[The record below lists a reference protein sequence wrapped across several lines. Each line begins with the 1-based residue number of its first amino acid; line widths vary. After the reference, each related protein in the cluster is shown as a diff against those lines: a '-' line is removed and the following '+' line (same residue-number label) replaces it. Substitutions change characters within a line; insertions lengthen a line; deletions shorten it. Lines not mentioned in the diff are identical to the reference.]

1 MKPLNPILHQILQ
14 ERLQVSSLK
23 PPRFEI
29 PTPRFEIPVGPPVS
43 RIREIPSFN
52 PVKVEPVSG
61 GVPKV
66 RVDFGYS
73 PEVVQQ
79 PETPKTTIVDVVAD
93 TEKKNPALVKRDDYL
108 KLGQY
113 LDLEVESAMQT
124 GASNYDDI
132 WMEVTR
138 ANPSIAKSVT
148 AQDALDNVITFKIE
162 PASRFTTTSETPQ
175 EMEPKRQESAPKVQ
189 PMPTEDEVAN
199 VQPEQ
204 ATSGSVQSAIPAL
217 LPMLLPALQTVPI
230 RKTNDKLRTRA
241 KAQPRKD
248 YGDEEEQEEM
258 GPTATE
264 IQREK
269 EIEAEL
275 ERPFRFDQDE
285 PALELEKNLGKY
297 GGTYVRR

>member
-1 MKPLNPILHQILQ
+1 MQ
-14 ERLQVSSLK
+14 ERFQVSALK

-29 PTPRFEIPVGPPVS
+29 PTPRFEIPAVPSVS

-52 PVKVEPVSG
+52 PIKVEPVSG

-73 PEVVQQ
+73 PEVTEV
-79 PETPKTTIVDVVAD
+79 PETTIVDVIVS

-108 KLGQY
+108 KLSQY
-113 LDLEVESAMQT
+113 LDLEVESAIQT

-132 WMEVTR
+132 WMEVTK

-148 AQDALDNVITFKIE
+148 AQDVLDNVITFKIE
-162 PASRFTTTSETPQ
+162 PSSRFTTTSETPQ
-175 EMEPKRQESAPKVQ
+175 EMEPKRQETAPKVQ

-199 VQPEQ
+199 VQPEE
-204 ATSGSVQSAIPAL
+204 TVGGSVKTAIPAL

-258 GPTATE
+258 SPTATE
-264 IQREK
+264 IQRQK

-285 PALELEKNLGKY
+285 LALELEKNLGKY

>member
-1 MKPLNPILHQILQ
+1 MKPLNPIIHQILQ
-14 ERLQVSSLK
+14 ERFQVSALK

-29 PTPRFEIPVGPPVS
+29 PTPRFEIPAVPSVS

-52 PVKVEPVSG
+52 PIKVEPVSG

-73 PEVVQQ
+73 PEVTEV
-79 PETPKTTIVDVVAD
+79 PETTIVDVIVS

-108 KLGQY
+108 KLSQY
-113 LDLEVESAMQT
+113 LDSEVESAIQT

-132 WMEVTR
+132 WMEVTK

-148 AQDALDNVITFKIE
+148 AQDVLDNVITFKIE
-162 PASRFTTTSETPQ
+162 PSSRFTTTSETPQ
-175 EMEPKRQESAPKVQ
+175 EMEPKRQETAPKVQ

-199 VQPEQ
+199 VQPEE
-204 ATSGSVQSAIPAL
+204 TVGGSVKTAIPAL

-258 GPTATE
+258 GPTGTE
-264 IQREK
+264 IQRQK